1 MTDHMVQIDRDRLE
15 GDLVMMLQKGNM
27 MSCRGAEDTPK
38 EAEWIVEELE
48 MLDHEDQ
55 MLFLIS
61 ELAQYRMAFQY
72 TMMHLYWDKIIAGHG
87 VGA

>member
-15 GDLVMMLQKGNM
+15 GDLVMMLEKGCM
-27 MSCRGAEDTPK
+27 MSCRAGDDTQK
-38 EAEWIVEELE
+38 EAEWIAEELE

-55 MLFLIS
+55 ALFLIS

-72 TMMHLYWDKIIAGHG
+72 TMMHLYWDKIIEGQG